1 MREPRPTPPLDQL
14 RRDLRTWRARAVAS
28 WLLLAL
34 LAVATCAN
42 YSATDDLVARR
53 QLSVG
58 ETGAR
63 VHVQGGVVTVFGADG
78 RKAVLTA
85 DGLVLQDP
93 SGKARAPG
101 SP

>member
-1 MREPRPTPPLDQL
+1 MRAPRHVPPLDQL
-14 RRDLRTWRARAVAS
+14 QRDLRTWRGRAVAS
-28 WLLLAL
+28 WVLLAL
-34 LAVATCAN
+34 LGAATCAN
-42 YSATDDLVARR
+42 YSATDDLVARW

-93 SGKARAPG
+93 GGNERAQR